1 MNKTKCD
8 FCGENKE
15 TLIEGLTNT
24 CICTDCAE
32 SITMLVNNTNIE
44 ELRKNKLES
53 TEEEVVDN
61 LIANLKEVKPS
72 IIKSKLDEYVIGQD
86 VAKEKLA
93 VAIYNHCK
101 SLHLKEKYGDDMPVE
116 IEKSNVLLVGP
127 TGSGKTYLL
136 KTIAK
141 ILGLPIAI
149 TDATNLTQAG

>member
-1 MNKTKCD
+1 MNKSKCD
-8 FCGENKE
+8 FCGLEKE
-15 TLIEGLTNT
+15 TLIEGITNT
-24 CICTDCAE
+24 CICTECAE
-32 SITMLVNNTNIE
+32 SITLLVSSSDINS
-44 ELRKNKLES
+44 LR
-53 TEEEVVDN
+53 TEKSEEVEDT
-61 LIANLKEVKPS
+61 LINSLSLKEVKPS
-72 IIKSKLDEYVIGQD
+72 VLKSKLDEYVIGQD

-101 SLHLKEKYGDDMPVE
+101 TLHLKEKFGDNMPID

-136 KTIAK
+136 RTIAK

>member
-1 MNKTKCD
+1 MNKAKCD
-8 FCGENKE
+8 FCGKDKD

-24 CICTDCAE
+24 CICTECAAN
-32 SITMLVNNTNIE
+32 ITMLVNNTNIDA
-44 ELRKNKLES
+44 LKNNKDEDTS
-53 TEEEVVDN
+53 SDS
-61 LIANLKEVKPS
+61 LIDNLKEVRPS
-72 IIKSKLDEYVIGQD
+72 VIKSKLDEYVIGQD
-86 VAKEKLA
+86 IAKEKLA

-101 SLHLKEKYGDDMPVE
+101 SIHLREKFGDDMPVE

-136 KTIAK
+136 RTIAK